1 MVTVLDVD
9 EATGSAVPVVVDAL
23 PVNAGPPVV
32 VVVEVEEDGAD
43 SSGATVVGE
52 APPSLVLVLCSE
64 ERREVVLVLVVLV
77 LEETT
82 RPEPDTGAVMTA
94 TAVPA
99 PAASSS
105 ARGMTSS
112 RLTLGTR
119 PAACAGAALDCWPRP
134 EDMTGSKR

>member
-1 MVTVLDVD
+1 VVTVLDVD

-52 APPSLVLVLCSE
+52 APPSLWPCPE
-64 ERREVVLVLVVLV
+64 ERRKVVLVLVVLV

-105 ARGMTSS
+105 ARGTTSS
-112 RLTLGTR
+112 RLTLGTP